1 MADGDSSSSVGIVAI
16 LAIMILVGLVTYFF
30 VLPRAGG
37 TGDGDLDVDV
47 DLNVPEVNMDV
58 RIPGAPGGFA
68 DASELGF
75 FIAA

>member
-16 LAIMILVGLVTYFF
+16 LAIMILVGLVAYFF

-47 DLNVPEVNMDV
+47 DLEVPEVNMDV
-58 RIPGAPGGFA
+58 RIPGAGRLA
-68 DASELGF
+68 AASELGF